1 MIVNHRRAL
10 VLAAILLAAAGVLC
24 LLVAIPDTRHEVQ
37 DVDDAVRRLAVS
49 SENRPTTVIAEA
61 FSVVGGVWVNWSIR
75 VIALVVLA
83 LRRQFL
89 QFTAFALAVI
99 TSEAVIGPVKAAYDR
114 ARPPGGLISSSSGSF
129 PSGHAIA
136 AAVTAVGL
144 VLVLLRPGPA
154 RWKWESRAVAFAF
167 LMALSRVYLRV
178 HWFSDVVAGG
188 LIGAGLALGW
198 PALLQTLRARR
209 EPALA
214 AETT

>member
-10 VLAAILLAAAGVLC
+10 ILAAILLAAAGVLC
-24 LLVAIPDTRHEVQ
+24 LLVAIPGTRHEVQ

-49 SENRPTTVIAEA
+49 SENRPSTAIADA
-61 FSVVGGVWVNWSIR
+61 FSIIGGTWVNWSIR
-75 VIALVVLA
+75 IVALVVLA

-89 QFTAFALAVI
+89 QLTAFALAVI
-99 TSEAVIGPVKAAYDR
+99 TSEAMIGPLKAAYDR
-114 ARPPGGLISSSSGSF
+114 ARPPDGLISSSSGSF

-136 AAVTAVGL
+136 GAVTAVGL

-154 RWKWESRAVAFAF
+154 RWKWEARAVAFAF

-178 HWFSDVVAGG
+178 HWLSDVVAGA

-209 EPALA
+209 ESTLA
-214 AETT
+214 AERT